1 MLDFFS
7 GNDKTNVE
15 DTMSNIR
22 TEDPEPETEDKTQ
35 KNLDTTSIQIGQC
48 VKVRS
53 GYRIYGGL
61 TGTVVAEPRPGRY
74 DVKLDETL
82 ALKSK
87 TIRMDPKDFK
97 IIQWSKEY
105 KSVKDRADVEEDGIR
120 VVDEWRDD
128 YSVAKGDV
136 EEDGIRV
143 VDEWRD
149 DDSGAKGADSTKREE
164 RRRGAESPSHQSK
177 LISRG
182 YGDHQ
187 VPDNRM
193 MVTAGKVVESEQSD
207 GNDLLGKQVMVMNGP
222 CTSQVGVVRS
232 HEGFPEVQVE
242 LEKNGVKVMASFLR
256 DQLKVIGRGD
266 VEPEGLKGGTE
277 LTGCL
282 VRIMAGPHKS
292 SEAVVKEVYDD
303 AVQVQ
308 LKSSGAIIVLKRNH
322 VKVREGPFYYE
333 TLNTNDSIPQT
344 DSLTAWSKWNAVNS
358 ARITPS
364 SANVSNSSQKVDKP
378 CHHESESDRNWIE
391 SESHNTES
399 NFLGGGK
406 EWRQGK
412 KRKRG
417 RPRKGQA
424 KIGQAS
430 SGQKLTMSRN
440 PFPYSQLTHW
450 PPIPTGDPLP
460 GNPAHQAPPQNIGCW
475 DISGSDMNNSGDA
488 IADRNTGVS
497 TSLPGLTDRNA
508 TKRDG
513 VQSQLS
519 SDILPEDEDTFRQY
533 LRSVNQGRD
542 NQSARSSQLPQQG
555 SFSRRW

>member
-1 MLDFFS
+1 
-7 GNDKTNVE
+7 
-15 DTMSNIR
+15 
-22 TEDPEPETEDKTQ
+22 
-35 KNLDTTSIQIGQC
+35 
-48 VKVRS
+48 
-53 GYRIYGGL
+53 
-61 TGTVVAEPRPGRY
+61 
-74 DVKLDETL
+74 
-82 ALKSK
+82 
-87 TIRMDPKDFK
+87 
-97 IIQWSKEY
+97 
-105 KSVKDRADVEEDGIR
+105 
-120 VVDEWRDD
+120 
-128 YSVAKGDV
+128 
-136 EEDGIRV
+136 
-143 VDEWRD
+143 
-149 DDSGAKGADSTKREE
+149 
-164 RRRGAESPSHQSK
+164 
-177 LISRG
+177 
-182 YGDHQ
+182 
-187 VPDNRM
+187 
-193 MVTAGKVVESEQSD
+193 
-207 GNDLLGKQVMVMNGP
+207 
-222 CTSQVGVVRS
+222 
-232 HEGFPEVQVE
+232 VE

-488 IADRNTGVS
+488 NADRNTGVS
-497 TSLPGLTDRNA
+497 APMTGLIDRNT

-513 VQSQLS
+513 VQSQS
-519 SDILPEDEDTFRQY
+519 SSCILPEDEDTFRQY
-533 LRSVNQGRD
+533 LRSVKQGRD
-542 NQSARSSQLPQQG
+542 HQGVGSSQHPQQA

>member
-1 MLDFFS
+1 
-7 GNDKTNVE
+7 
-15 DTMSNIR
+15 
-22 TEDPEPETEDKTQ
+22 
-35 KNLDTTSIQIGQC
+35 
-48 VKVRS
+48 
-53 GYRIYGGL
+53 
-61 TGTVVAEPRPGRY
+61 
-74 DVKLDETL
+74 
-82 ALKSK
+82 
-87 TIRMDPKDFK
+87 
-97 IIQWSKEY
+97 
-105 KSVKDRADVEEDGIR
+105 
-120 VVDEWRDD
+120 
-128 YSVAKGDV
+128 
-136 EEDGIRV
+136 
-143 VDEWRD
+143 
-149 DDSGAKGADSTKREE
+149 
-164 RRRGAESPSHQSK
+164 
-177 LISRG
+177 
-182 YGDHQ
+182 
-187 VPDNRM
+187 
-193 MVTAGKVVESEQSD
+193 
-207 GNDLLGKQVMVMNGP
+207 
-222 CTSQVGVVRS
+222 
-232 HEGFPEVQVE
+232 VE

-450 PPIPTGDPLP
+450 PPIPTEDPLP
-460 GNPAHQAPPQNIGCW
+460 GNPAHQAPPQNVGCR
-475 DISGSDMNNSGDA
+475 DISGSNMNNSGDA
-488 IADRNTGVS
+488 NDRNTGVS